1 MVERVSL
8 SGKIQGQ
15 EPLKS
20 KAESSES
27 KEAGD
32 FMKVLKDSLEQ
43 VNRLQQEADNTVQ
56 NFVAQG
62 SGNVHEVFLAMEK
75 ADVSFRLVMRVR
87 DKLLDAYQE
96 IMRMQL

>member
-15 EPLKS
+15 EPLKPKQDS
-20 KAESSES
+20 KGS
-27 KEAGD
+27 GD
-32 FMKVLKDSLEQ
+32 FLEVLKGSLEEA
-43 VNRLQQEADNTVQ
+43 NRLQQEADKSVQ
-56 NFVAQG
+56 NFLTTG
-62 SGNVHEVFLAMEK
+62 SGNIHDVFLAMEK

-96 IMRMQL
+96 IMRTQL

>member
-15 EPLKS
+15 EPLKP
-20 KAESSES
+20 KQDS
-27 KEAGD
+27 KEKGD
-32 FMKVLKDSLEQ
+32 FLEVLKGSLEEA
-43 VNRLQQEADNTVQ
+43 NRLQQEADKTVQ
-56 NFVAQG
+56 DFVTKG
-62 SGNVHEVFLAMEK
+62 SGDIHDVFLAMEK

-96 IMRMQL
+96 VMRMQL